1 MQDCE
6 TAFVEF
12 YVSEK
17 CAFTFIK
24 CWKQD
29 CPRAIEYTPSQ
40 IRKIIVAAQAV
51 KLSEAVEVEQTLMAS
66 LEAVSVALKI
76 DTVLAAV
83 PPSVKRLILVPHGP
97 LMAVPLHM
105 LPLGKLADR
114 IASDRTDTDSRS
126 SNLEVPLLSESAA
139 HLKQGLDRDQELLMD
154 RFPFGVLYTSSIN
167 IFMWAQ
173 QEPIDAR
180 FAPMLQCLTVGRPR
194 GGKNVPRK
202 DAFDMETRSTS
213 TCNLLPVYQIRL
225 LEIYRIRRVQLAP
238 SISIC
243 RALIPCRGNLS
254 ERCLCSPSDIGRT
267 SQVLSAYF

>member
-1 MQDCE
+1 VQDCE

-12 YVSEK
+12 YISDI
-17 CAFTFIK
+17 CAFAFIK

-40 IRKIIVAAQAV
+40 IRKITAAAQAV
-51 KLSEAVEVEQTLMAS
+51 KLPQAEEVEQMLMTS
-66 LEAVSVALKI
+66 LEVVSAALKI
-76 DTVLAAV
+76 DTVLASV

-97 LMAVPLHM
+97 LMAVPLHL

-114 IASDRTDTDSRS
+114 IAADRLKTDYRDG
-126 SNLEVPLLSESAA
+126 NLDVPLISESAA
-139 HLKQGLDRDQELLMD
+139 HSKQVLERDEELLMD

-167 IFMWAQ
+167 LFIWAQ

-202 DAFDMETRSTS
+202 DVFDMETRSPT
-213 TCNLLPVYQIRL
+213 
-225 LEIYRIRRVQLAP
+225 RVIGCLKTPAP
-238 SISIC
+238 SRYIESASCNWRPHISNPP
-243 RALIPCRGNLS
+243 RA
-254 ERCLCSPSDIGRT
+254 DDM
-267 SQVLSAYF
+267 